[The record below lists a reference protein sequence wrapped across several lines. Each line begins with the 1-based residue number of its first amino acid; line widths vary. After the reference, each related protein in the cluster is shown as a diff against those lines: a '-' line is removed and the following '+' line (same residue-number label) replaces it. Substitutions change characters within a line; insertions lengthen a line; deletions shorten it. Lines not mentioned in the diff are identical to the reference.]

1 MTLILG
7 IQVANGTRLPLEK
20 LPKPEYLSEE
30 SSEDESETGNKD
42 ELIATE
48 LSQHMLTIID
58 IIADLYKLSFRIRN
72 VATKTKSLKPALYK
86 EIDEETNIDKF
97 AEYANYDH
105 NHVLESFKQ
114 LRKDAAQQTSG
125 IPPRTSRDEQED
137 MYLAERLAITITK
150 RRRALRYWQRHAK
163 KLADA
168 PALPQSYSVSTNVV
182 ANPNTGQLPQRLQP
196 AGHIAA
202 LSLME
207 KSIPSGTEATTYDCK
222 LDDSPDTQS
231 VISYASTAFDLHG
244 NSIYLPPAPVAA
256 SRGAEF
262 LCPYCG
268 IICPSRHG
276 KNRAWR
282 LVSFFYII
290 LTDDRN

>member
-1 MTLILG
+1 LGLKYDLTLILG

-30 SSEDESETGNKD
+30 SSEDEPETGNED

-48 LSQHMLTIID
+48 LSQHMLTIMD
-58 IIADLYKLSFRIRN
+58 ILADLYKMSFRIRN
-72 VATKTKSLKPALYK
+72 AGTKTKSLKPALYK

-105 NHVLESFKQ
+105 SYVLESFKQ
-114 LRKDAAQQTSG
+114 LRKDAAEQMSSILPETSE
-125 IPPRTSRDEQED
+125 DEQEE

-150 RRRALRYWQRHAK
+150 RRRVLRYWQRHAK

-168 PALPQSYSVSTNVV
+168 PDAVPTLPQSYSVSMNVV
-182 ANPNTGQLPQRLQP
+182 ADPNAGQLPQRHQP
-196 AGHIAA
+196 AGQIAA

-207 KSIPSGTEATTYDCK
+207 KSILSGTEATTYDRK
-222 LDDSPDTQS
+222 LDDSLDTQS
-231 VISYASTAFDLHG
+231 VISYASTAFGLHG
-244 NSIYLPPAPVAA
+244 NSICLPPAPVAA

-276 KNRAWR
+276 KNRAWK
-282 LVSFFYII
+282 
-290 LTDDRN
+290 

>member
-30 SSEDESETGNKD
+30 SSEDESETGNED

-48 LSQHMLTIID
+48 LSQHMLTIMD
-58 IIADLYKLSFRIRN
+58 ILADLCKLSFRIRN
-72 VATKTKSLKPALYK
+72 AATKTKSLKPALYK

-105 NHVLESFKQ
+105 SHVLESFKQ
-114 LRKDAAQQTSG
+114 LRKDAAERMSSILPET
-125 IPPRTSRDEQED
+125 PEDEQDE

-168 PALPQSYSVSTNVV
+168 PGVPQSCSVSMNAV
-182 ANPNTGQLPQRLQP
+182 AAPNAGQLPQRLQP

-202 LSLME
+202 LSLIE
-207 KSIPSGTEATTYDCK
+207 KSILSGTEATTYDRK
-222 LDDSPDTQS
+222 LDNSLDKQS
-231 VISYASTAFDLHG
+231 VVSYASTAFYMVTVFVYRPHRLRLREEL
-244 NSIYLPPAPVAA
+244 NSSAPIA
-256 SRGAEF
+256 G
-262 LCPYCG
+262 
-268 IICPSRHG
+268 
-276 KNRAWR
+276 
-282 LVSFFYII
+282 
-290 LTDDRN
+290 

>member
-30 SSEDESETGNKD
+30 SSEDESETGNQD
-42 ELIATE
+42 ECIATE
-48 LSQHMLTIID
+48 LSQHMLTIMD
-58 IIADLYKLSFRIRN
+58 ILTDLYKLSFRIQN

-105 NHVLESFKQ
+105 SHVLESFKQ
-114 LRKDAAQQTSG
+114 LRKDAAQQMSS
-125 IPPRTSRDEQED
+125 ILPRTSEDEQEE
-137 MYLAERLAITITK
+137 MYLAKRLAITITK

-168 PALPQSYSVSTNVV
+168 PALLQSYSVSMNAV
-182 ANPNTGQLPQRLQP
+182 ADPNADQRLQP
-196 AGHIAA
+196 AGHVTA
-202 LSLME
+202 LNLME
-207 KSIPSGTEATTYDCK
+207 KPILSGTEATTYDRK
-222 LDDSPDTQS
+222 LDDSLDAQS

-244 NSIYLPPAPVAA
+244 NSICLPPAPVAA

-282 LVSFFYII
+282 
-290 LTDDRN
+290 

>member
-1 MTLILG
+1 LGLEYDLTLILG

-20 LPKPEYLSEE
+20 LPKPEYSSEE

-58 IIADLYKLSFRIRN
+58 ILADLYKLSFRIRN

-105 NHVLESFKQ
+105 SHVLESFRQ
-114 LRKDAAQQTSG
+114 LRKDAAQQTSS
-125 IPPRTSRDEQED
+125 IPPRTSEDEQEE

-168 PALPQSYSVSTNVV
+168 PALPQSYSVSTN
-182 ANPNTGQLPQRLQP
+182 AGQLPQRLQP

-202 LSLME
+202 LSLMG
-207 KSIPSGTEATTYDCK
+207 KSILSGTEATTYDRK

-244 NSIYLPPAPVAA
+244 NSICLPPAPVAA

-282 LVSFFYII
+282 
-290 LTDDRN
+290 